1 MRAPAV
7 CWKDRQLTSRTQIR
21 IALATTAVVATTGI
35 AAAVHAVA
43 AETEPT
49 GRPSSTVTAA
59 APIAPAALVVPAS
72 MDRSEVEAGK
82 HRADKRVEKR
92 REHARAVRAAKER
105 ARAARAEA
113 SRERASRSTV
123 RTSTSGGA
131 RGLAAQMASSRY
143 GWGSG
148 QFSCLNS
155 LWERESGWNVHASN
169 PSGAYGI
176 PQALPG
182 SKMGG
187 DWRNDAAQ
195 QISWGLGY
203 IKGRYGDPCGA
214 WGAFQDKGWY

>member
-1 MRAPAV
+1 MSNR
-7 CWKDRQLTSRTQIR
+7 TSIR
-21 IALATTAVVATTGI
+21 GIALATTAVVATTGI
-35 AAAVHAVA
+35 TAAVHAVA
-43 AETEPT
+43 AEPD
-49 GRPSSTVTAA
+49 PSPKPRATTSAAPHTAA
-59 APIAPAALVVPAS
+59 APVVPDVS
-72 MDRSEVEAGK
+72 LERSAIAAGE
-82 HRADKRVEKR
+82 HRADKRIDKR
-92 REHARAVRAAKER
+92 RAHAKAVREARER
-105 ARAARAEA
+105 ARAARQEA
-113 SRERASRSTV
+113 SRERAARSSV
-123 RTSTSGGA
+123 RTLSSGGA

-143 GWGSG
+143 GWGSD

-203 IKGRYGDPCGA
+203 IKGRYGNPCGA
-214 WGAFQDKGWY
+214 WGSFQDKGWY

>member
-1 MRAPAV
+1 MSNR
-7 CWKDRQLTSRTQIR
+7 TSIR
-21 IALATTAVVATTGI
+21 GIALATTAVVATTGI
-35 AAAVHAVA
+35 TAAVHAVA
-43 AETEPT
+43 AEPDPSPKPRPT
-49 GRPSSTVTAA
+49 AVAATTAA
-59 APIAPAALVVPAS
+59 APVVP
-72 MDRSEVEAGK
+72 DVQLERSTIADGK
-82 HRADKRVEKR
+82 HRADKRIDKR
-92 REHARAVRAAKER
+92 RAHPRAVREARER
-105 ARAARAEA
+105 ARAARQEA
-113 SRERASRSTV
+113 SRERAARSSV
-123 RTSTSGGA
+123 RTLSSGGA
-131 RGLAAQMASSRY
+131 RGLAARMASSRY
-143 GWGSG
+143 GWGSD

-214 WGAFQDKGWY
+214 WGSFQDKGWY